1 MLRSTQTSS
10 VARTSFKTLITRSRS
25 APSEEVIGPSS
36 MCSRAGLRMVSI
48 PSTKSPPISDRRVNP
63 AHPERLGKK
72 LALDPA
78 PPGEGASAP
87 LPNSRRKDRWTG
99 LFNWGT
105 GSWQPLRTAGRLL
118 RAARSTPAADPE
130 TRVWNLE
137 RSHERRGT
145 CRSPLRARR
154 DARVV
159 SPGGGEGAPPQRRRP
174 PEGRARP
181 QSSADPRQLLSPAGS
196 PQRSSECKR
205 APASLLLLC
214 GDTGR

>member
-78 PPGEGASAP
+78 PPGEGVSAP
-87 LPNSRRKDRWTG
+87 LPKSRRKDRWTG

-105 GSWQPLRTAGRLL
+105 GSWQPLRPAGRLL
-118 RAARSTPAADPE
+118 
-130 TRVWNLE
+130 
-137 RSHERRGT
+137 
-145 CRSPLRARR
+145 R